1 MRTYFKTAYR
11 DDNTLRDVVHLL
23 HSNAFNGMIISI
35 AAISALTFGFDSPE
49 TADTKKMFWF
59 VMVCLL
65 LLRFFDAVFWM
76 KVLKKKDK
84 SPWPAYLRFGAGVTF
99 TALFWAAYSVSLFR
113 QMPILELAT
122 TMVVLS
128 ALAGGAATVLGASRL
143 FVWTYCTLLLIPIS
157 VTAMVDPREELF
169 ILGALGIAFY
179 VTMLGTSRKTNAF
192 FLETI
197 ELKEQNQALVGLM
210 AEERNDV
217 VRVNRA
223 LTSSNQKLDALNAS
237 LEVEVKSRTDDILRL
252 SNLDPLTSLMNR
264 SGFLRH
270 LRQEIREARQNQS
283 KLAVL
288 FIDLDGFKQVN
299 DSLGHQVGDQVLV
312 VAAARLGRFASS
324 DRLSRWGGDEFIVL
338 ATFSQQDRLLK
349 LAADIRSSIAQGMAI
364 EKNQINLDAT
374 IGIAVYPD
382 HGDEERQL
390 IQRADITMYHEKR
403 RKLSHVGIFNDTI
416 FDAVH
421 RELTLREGLRNAI
434 SKNQLYLVYQP
445 LICSVTGKV
454 WSFEALLRWHFEGE
468 EVSPVDFIPIAER
481 SGRINEI
488 GMWVLSTACNNAAN
502 WVDKSVAISVNVSV
516 IQLMEDN
523 FIEQL
528 DKVLATSGLAPE
540 RLHLEVTESVFADN
554 KQKLSDQVN
563 AIKSRQVAV
572 SIDDFGTG
580 FSSLSQLQLLHFD
593 HIKIDRSF
601 INNLDSTGEPII
613 RATLLIAG
621 EFGCKT
627 IAEGVETENQATRLK
642 AMGVDC
648 LQGYY
653 YARPEREESLG
664 RWFDTEK

>member
-1 MRTYFKTAYR
+1 MRAILKNSYR
-11 DDNTLRDVVHLL
+11 DDETLRDVVHLL
-23 HSNAFNGMIISI
+23 HTNAFNGMIISI
-35 AAISALTFGFDSPE
+35 AAISALTFGFDTPD
-49 TADTKKMFWF
+49 TASLKQAFWF
-59 VMVCLL
+59 VMVSLL

-84 SPWPAYLRFGAGVTF
+84 SPRPAYLRFGAGVTL
-99 TALFWAAYSVSLFR
+99 TALLWATYSVTLFR

-128 ALAGGAATVLGASRL
+128 ALAGGAATVLGASRP
-143 FVWTYCTLLLIPIS
+143 FVWTYCCLLLIPMS
-157 VTAMVDPREELF
+157 VTAMIDPREELF
-169 ILGALGIAFY
+169 MLGVLGIAFCI
-179 VTMLGTSRKTNAF
+179 TMLGTSRKTNEF

-197 ELKEQNQALVGLM
+197 ELKEQNQALVEQM
-210 AEERNDV
+210 AAERNEV
-217 VRVNRA
+217 VRVNKA
-223 LTSSNQKLDALNAS
+223 LTSSNQKLDAMNAS
-237 LEVEVKSRTDDILRL
+237 LEVEVQSRTDDVLRL

-270 LRQEIREARQNQS
+270 LRQEIRDARDSQS

-312 VAAARLGRFASS
+312 AAAARLGRFASS

-338 ATFSQQDRLLK
+338 ATFSEEERLLK
-349 LAADIRSSIAQGMAI
+349 LAADIRNSIAQGMAI
-364 EKNQINLDAT
+364 DKNQINLDAT

-382 HGDEERQL
+382 HGDEEQQL

-434 SKNQLYLVYQP
+434 CKDQLYLVYQP

-454 WSFEALLRWHFEGE
+454 WSFEALLRWRFGE
-468 EVSPVDFIPIAER
+468 SEISPVDFIPIAER
-481 SGRINEI
+481 SGRIHDI
-488 GMWVLSTACNNAAN
+488 GMWVLSTACNNAAS

-516 IQLMEDN
+516 IQLMEDS
-523 FIEQL
+523 FINKL
-528 DKVLATSGLAPE
+528 DEVLTQSGLAPE

-554 KQKLSDQVN
+554 KQKLSEQVN
-563 AIKSRQVAV
+563 AIKSRKVAV

-664 RWFDTEK
+664 RWFNAEK